1 MATPHPLQSQVNC
14 TIKIMSRSVI
24 IAFKRSGLTLVI
36 VAMLAMWIYAFFFS
50 SRESINKIGDEAW
63 AAHAAKVCLDAKEQL
78 LGLANYDL
86 IQDES
91 DLAER
96 AQIVR
101 QANVILRQMI
111 QDIESRPPSDEK
123 GQAIVPLWL
132 SDYATYLDD
141 REGYVRLLEDGT
153 NSPFAETQVDGI
165 PLSEKIATFATANRM
180 PACSPPR
187 DLSV

>member
-1 MATPHPLQSQVNC
+1 
-14 TIKIMSRSVI
+14 MSRSVI

-63 AAHAAKVCLDAKEQL
+63 AAYAEEVCLDAKEQL

-91 DLAER
+91 DLVER